1 MTERSA
7 PTGSGGPRLE
17 LTGVTKVYGDG
28 TEALAGVGVD
38 VGDGELV
45 GIVGPSGCG
54 KSTLLRIA
62 AGLDS
67 PSSGT
72 VRNTAGRVGYVF
84 QDAALLPWRSV
95 RANVELLMELRGVP
109 RAERRERAE
118 RALDLVGLTAF
129 ARHRPGA
136 LSGGMRMR
144 VSLARTLADDPDA
157 LLLDEPFGALDEITR
172 AGLGDE
178 LAALLAARPRPAVL
192 VTHSVA
198 EAVFLSSTVLVMSAR
213 PGRVVARV
221 EVPFPYPR
229 ERSLRATPEFAE
241 LVADV
246 TGRLYRGMAEAA

>member
-1 MTERSA
+1 MTERNPSA
-7 PTGSGGPRLE
+7 GSDGPRLE
-17 LTGVTKVYGDG
+17 LTGVSKVYDDG
-28 TEALAGVGVD
+28 TAALAEVTLGVR
-38 VGDGELV
+38 DGELV
-45 GIVGPSGCG
+45 SVVGPSGCG

-62 AGLDS
+62 AGLDA
-67 PSSGT
+67 PTSGT
-72 VRNTAGRVGYVF
+72 VRRGTDRIGYVF
-84 QDAALLPWRSV
+84 QDSALLPWRSV
-95 RANVELLMELRGVP
+95 RANAELLLELRGVP
-109 RAERRERAE
+109 RAERRERAA
-118 RALDLVGLTAF
+118 RALELVGLTAF

-221 EVPFPYPR
+221 DIPFPYPR

-241 LVADV
+241 VVADV
-246 TGRLYRGMAEAA
+246 TGRLYRGMAEVA

>member
-1 MTERSA
+1 MTERNA
-7 PTGSGGPRLE
+7 PAGDGGPRLA
-17 LTGVTKVYGDG
+17 LTGVGKVYDDG
-28 TEALAGVGVD
+28 TEALAGVDLAVE
-38 VGDGELV
+38 DGGLV

-67 PSSGT
+67 PTSGT
-72 VRNTAGRVGYVF
+72 VRSTAERIGYVF

-95 RANVELLMELRGVP
+95 RGNVELLMELRGVP
-109 RAERRERAE
+109 RAERRERAGQAIE
-118 RALDLVGLTAF
+118 LVGLSAF
-129 ARHRPGA
+129 ARHRPAA

-178 LAALLAARPRPAVL
+178 LATLLAARPRPAVL

-221 EVPFPYPR
+221 EVPFPHPR
-229 ERSLRATPEFAE
+229 ERSLRTTPEFAE
-241 LVADV
+241 LVADL

>member
-1 MTERSA
+1 MTERTA
-7 PTGSGGPRLE
+7 AAGTGGPRLE
-17 LTGVTKVYGDG
+17 LAGVSKVYDDG
-28 TEALAGVGVD
+28 TEALADVGFG

-62 AGLDS
+62 AGLDT
-67 PSSGT
+67 PTSGT
-72 VRNTAGRVGYVF
+72 VRGTADRIGYVF

-109 RAERRERAE
+109 RAERRERAAQ
-118 RALDLVGLTAF
+118 ALDLVGLTEF
-129 ARHRPGA
+129 ARHRPAA

-144 VSLARTLADDPDA
+144 VSLARTLADDPGA

-172 AGLGDE
+172 ARLGDE

-213 PGRVVARV
+213 PGRIVARV
-221 EVPFPYPR
+221 NVPFPSPR
-229 ERSLRATPEFAE
+229 ERPLRATPEFAE
-241 LVADV
+241 VVAAL
-246 TGRLYRGMAEAA
+246 TERLYRGMAEAA

>member
-1 MTERSA
+1 MTELNATAVR
-7 PTGSGGPRLE
+7 GGPRLD
-17 LTGVTKVYGDG
+17 LAGVSKVYEDG
-28 TEALAGVGVD
+28 TEALAEVGFG

-45 GIVGPSGCG
+45 AIVGPSGCG

-62 AGLDS
+62 AGLDE
-67 PSSGT
+67 PTSGT
-72 VRNTAGRVGYVF
+72 VRSTADRIGYVF

-95 RANVELLMELRGVP
+95 RANVELLMELRGTP
-109 RAERRERAE
+109 RAERRERAG

-144 VSLARTLADDPDA
+144 VSLARTLADEPDA

-198 EAVFLSSTVLVMSAR
+198 EAVFLASTVLVMSAR

-221 EVPFPYPR
+221 EIPFPGPR
-229 ERSLRATPEFAE
+229 ERSLRSTPEFAE
-241 LVADV
+241 VVADV
-246 TGRLYRGMAEAA
+246 TGHLYRGMAEAA